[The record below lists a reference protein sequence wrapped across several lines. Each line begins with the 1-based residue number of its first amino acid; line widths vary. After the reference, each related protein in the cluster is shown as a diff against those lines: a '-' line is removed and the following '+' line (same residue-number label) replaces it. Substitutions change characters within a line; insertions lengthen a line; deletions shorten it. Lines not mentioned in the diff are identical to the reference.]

1 MTMDCIL
8 RIKWKIKDLLG
19 QKGMS
24 YYELSNK
31 AELTGACISN
41 WYSKRNYTP
50 SLEAIIKVC
59 KVLDIS
65 LSELFKDEDQEFV
78 CVGNEEKDLFNKW
91 SGLSEKQKKSV
102 LMQMDAFLEK

>member
-1 MTMDCIL
+1 MMMDSIV
-8 RIKWKIKDLLG
+8 RIKWKIRDLLD

-31 AELTGACISN
+31 ADLTGACISN

-50 SLEAIIKVC
+50 SLDAIIKVC

-65 LSELFKDEDQEFV
+65 LAELFK
-78 CVGNEEKDLFNKW
+78 EKYFNNNKLKIRLW
-91 SGLSEKQKKSV
+91 EKLLV
-102 LMQMDAFLEK
+102 LT

>member
-1 MTMDCIL
+1 MMDSIV
-8 RIKWKIKDLLG
+8 RIKWKIKDLLA

-31 AELTGACISN
+31 ADLTGACISN

-50 SLEAIIKVC
+50 SLDAIIKVC

-65 LSELFKDEDQEFV
+65 LAELFKEEDEEFV
-78 CVGNEEKDLFNKW
+78 CVGNVERDLLNKW
-91 SGLSEKQKKSV
+91 SGLNEKQKKSV